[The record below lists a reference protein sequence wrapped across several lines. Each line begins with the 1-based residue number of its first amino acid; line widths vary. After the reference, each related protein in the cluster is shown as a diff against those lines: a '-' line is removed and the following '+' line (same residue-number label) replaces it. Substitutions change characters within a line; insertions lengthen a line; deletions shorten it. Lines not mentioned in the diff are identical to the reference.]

1 MFLSNKNTKM
11 MKKHLKKL
19 NQIILTTKNKKPKE
33 ANCIVVDGMS
43 ASGKS
48 TLVNEIAKVFKF
60 IPIFELTNNK
70 KDLTN
75 ILLEKMYRRNEVAE
89 GVCQLHFLLDRFSK
103 YKKNNCISTNKIKV
117 FDRSIFADRLFA
129 YANLIAQPNVFNYYE
144 KLWLDKVNEL
154 VYSIG
159 LPKLYIILRID
170 WQTFKKRIFKRNRKM
185 EIENFTE
192 NKDYFYFL
200 LLIYEKYLIQICQ
213 TYTIPYVIIDSKKNL
228 KEKIKEIKKIFTQ
241 YKINY

>member
-1 MFLSNKNTKM
+1 MLKNKKYQKISKYLFN
-11 MKKHLKKL
+11 
-19 NQIILTTKNKKPKE
+19 ITKNKKTKE

-43 ASGKS
+43 AAGKS

-60 IPIFELTNNK
+60 IPIFELTSNK

-129 YANLIAQPNVFNYYE
+129 YVNLITQPNVFNYYE

-170 WQTFKKRIFKRNRKM
+170 WSTFKKRIFKRNRKM
-185 EIENFTE
+185 EIENFAK

-200 LLIYEKYLIQICQ
+200 LLIYEKYLVQICQ
-213 TYTIPYVIIDSKKNL
+213 TYAIPYVIIDSKRNL
-228 KEKIKEIKKIFTQ
+228 KEKIKEIKKIFTK
-241 YKINY
+241 YKINYY

>member
-1 MFLSNKNTKM
+1 MQKA
-11 MKKHLKKL
+11 KKHLKKL
-19 NQIILTTKNKKPKE
+19 NQIISIATEKKQKE

-43 ASGKS
+43 ASGKT
-48 TLVNEIAKVFKF
+48 TLVNEIAKIFGF
-60 IPIFELTNNK
+60 HPIFELTNDK
-70 KDLTN
+70 RDLTH

-89 GVCQLHFLLDRFSK
+89 GVCQLHFLLDRFKK
-103 YKKNNCISTNKIKV
+103 YKKNNGTFLNKVKV

-129 YANLIAQPNVFNYYE
+129 YTNLITQPSVFSYYE

-154 VYSIG
+154 IYSIG

-185 EIENFTE
+185 EIENFAK

-200 LLIYEKYLIQICQ
+200 LLIYEKYLVQICQ
-213 TYTIPYVIIDSKKNL
+213 AYSIPYVIIDAKKKL
-228 KEKIKEIKKIFTQ
+228 SEKIKEIAKIFAQ
-241 YKINY
+241 YKIN